1 VIVASLRARVTSWYV
16 GLLTISLLVFGA
28 CIYFGVQ
35 RYLEASLQR
44 SLATEA
50 RSIAN
55 TFVDQFETKGNTWLE
70 QELSESYPQSGNAQV
85 VRVSRLGLGDLY
97 QVLYPP
103 ADAND
108 GVSEKLTL
116 PPAVDLQ
123 GPEFRRETGSDAAPL
138 VVYAFPYKSL
148 SGARYLIEVAASHA
162 PIAQLLRNLL
172 LLLFILTPLIV
183 FAAGIG
189 GYVMMNQPLKPVV
202 SLTLKAERIGVA
214 ELGERLPVIPTGDE
228 LERLSHSL
236 NRMITRLEDALD
248 HNRRFSADVSHELRT
263 PLTILRGELEHV
275 IQLPD
280 LKAEVVESVGSALE
294 EIERLAKI
302 VESLLAISRL
312 DSGGAG
318 IEHHPFDLAA
328 LSRMTADQMQLLAS
342 EKHVSLT
349 CKSAGTV
356 LAIGDETRIKQ
367 VLVNLLDNAI
377 KYTRTDGHVIV
388 SVEALENNVL
398 LTVTDDGVGIPAE
411 SLPHVFERFYR
422 AEKARSRSEGFGLG
436 LSLVEAVCRAHAGE
450 ASIESTE
457 GQGTTVKVR
466 LPRVDAPWLA
476 VGGGRPNSSSPD
488 SLYTRQ

>member
-55 TFVDQFETKGNTWLE
+55 TFVYQFETKGNTWLE

-85 VRVSRLGLGDLY
+85 VRVSRLGLGDQY
-97 QVLYPP
+97 QVLYPS

-108 GVSEKLTL
+108 AVSEKLTL
-116 PPAVDLQ
+116 RPADLQ
-123 GPEFRRETGSDAAPL
+123 APEFRRETGSDAVPL
-138 VVYAFPYKSL
+138 VVYAFPYKSV

-189 GYVMMNQPLKPVV
+189 GYVMMNLPLKPVV

-280 LKAEVVESVGSALE
+280 LKAEVVDSVGSALE

-342 EKHVSLT
+342 EKQVSLT
-349 CKSAGTV
+349 CKSMGTV
-356 LAIGDETRIKQ
+356 QAIGDETRIKQ

-377 KYTRTDGHVIV
+377 KYTRTNGHVVV
-388 SVEALENNVL
+388 SVQAQENNAL

-436 LSLVEAVCRAHAGE
+436 LSLVEAVCRAHGGK

-457 GQGTTVKVR
+457 GLGTTVMVS
-466 LPRVDAPWLA
+466 LPGADAPWLA
-476 VGGGRPNSSSPD
+476 VGDGRPNSPSPD
-488 SLYTRQ
+488 SPYIHQ

>member
-1 VIVASLRARVTSWYV
+1 MVASLRARVTSWYV
-16 GLLTISLLVFGA
+16 GLLTISLVVFGA

-35 RYLEASLQR
+35 RYLEASLKH
-44 SLATEA
+44 SLASEA

-55 TFVDQFETKGNTWLE
+55 TFVDQFETKGNNWLA
-70 QELSESYPQSGNAQV
+70 QELAESYPQSGNAQV
-85 VRVSRLGLGDLY
+85 VRVSRLGSGDKY
-97 QVLYPP
+97 QVLYPS
-103 ADAND
+103 ADTGD
-108 GVSEKLTL
+108 GSSERLTP
-116 PPAVDLQ
+116 PPAVHLEA
-123 GPEFRRETGSDAAPL
+123 PEFRSEIGSDTAPL
-138 VVYAFPYKSL
+138 VVYAFPYKSG
-148 SGARYLIEVAASHA
+148 SGARYLVEVAASHA

-172 LLLFILTPLIV
+172 MLLVILTPVIL

-189 GYVMMNQPLKPVV
+189 GYLMMTQPLKPVV
-202 SLTLKAERIGVA
+202 SLTLKTERIGVA

-236 NRMITRLEDALD
+236 NRMIARLEDALD

-275 IQLPD
+275 IQLPN
-280 LKAEVVESVGSALE
+280 LKAEVVDSVGSALE

-302 VESLLAISRL
+302 VESLLTISRL
-312 DSGGAG
+312 DSGAAG

-342 EKHVSLT
+342 EKHISLI
-349 CKSAGTV
+349 CKSAGSV
-356 LAIGDETRIKQ
+356 QAVGDETRIKQ

-377 KYTRTDGHVIV
+377 KYTRTNGHVV
-388 SVEALENNVL
+388 VFVETRASSAW

-422 AEKARSRSEGFGLG
+422 TEKARSRGFEGFGLG
-436 LSLVEAVCRAHAGE
+436 LSMVEAVCRAHGGE

-457 GQGTTVKVR
+457 GRGTTVRVR
-466 LPRVDAPWLA
+466 LPLPGGPWL
-476 VGGGRPNSSSPD
+476 GGNGGRPTLSSPD
-488 SLYTRQ
+488 SLYTHR

>member
-1 VIVASLRARVTSWYV
+1 MVASLRARVTSWYV
-16 GLLTISLLVFGA
+16 GLLAISLVVFGA

-44 SLATEA
+44 SLASEA

-55 TFVDQFETKGNTWLE
+55 TFVDEFETKGNTWLA

-85 VRVSRLGLGDLY
+85 VRVSRLESGDKY
-97 QVLYPP
+97 QVLYPL
-103 ADAND
+103 ADA
-108 GVSEKLTL
+108 GEGSSERLTL
-116 PPAVDLQ
+116 PPAVHLKA
-123 GPEFRRETGSDAAPL
+123 PEFRSETGSDAAPL
-138 VVYAFPYKSL
+138 VVYAFPYKSG
-148 SGARYLIEVAASHA
+148 SGAPYLIEVAVSHA

-172 LLLFILTPLIV
+172 MLLVILTPVILV
-183 FAAGIG
+183 AAGFG
-189 GYVMMNQPLKPVV
+189 GYLMMTQPLKPVV

-214 ELGERLPVIPTGDE
+214 EFGERLPVIPTGDE

-280 LKAEVVESVGSALE
+280 LRAEVIDSVGSALE

-318 IEHHPFDLAA
+318 IEHHPLDLAA

-342 EKHVSLT
+342 EKQISLT
-349 CKSAGTV
+349 CESTGSV
-356 LAIGDETRIKQ
+356 QAIGDETRIKQ

-377 KYTRTDGHVIV
+377 KYTRTNGHVVV
-388 SVEALENNVL
+388 SVEAQGNSAL

-422 AEKARSRSEGFGLG
+422 AEKARSRGCEGFGLG
-436 LSLVEAVCRAHAGE
+436 LSLVEAVCRAHGGE

-457 GQGTTVKVR
+457 GQGTTVRVR
-466 LPRVDAPWLA
+466 LPLPDAPWLA
-476 VGGGRPNSSSPD
+476 VNGGRPTLPSPD
-488 SLYTRQ
+488 SLLTHQ

>member
-1 VIVASLRARVTSWYV
+1 MVASLRARVTSWYV
-16 GLLTISLLVFGA
+16 GLLTVSLLVFGA

-35 RYLEASLQR
+35 RYLEASLKH
-44 SLATEA
+44 SLASEA
-50 RSIAN
+50 RSIAI
-55 TFVDQFETKGNTWLE
+55 TFVDQFETKGNTWLA

-85 VRVSRLGLGDLY
+85 VRVSRLELGDEY
-97 QVLYPP
+97 QVLYPS
-103 ADAND
+103 ANAID
-108 GVSEKLTL
+108 GDSEGLTL
-116 PPAVDLQ
+116 PPAVHQ
-123 GPEFRRETGSDAAPL
+123 QAPEFRSETGSDAAPL
-138 VVYAFPYKSL
+138 VVYSLPYKSG
-148 SGARYLIEVAASHA
+148 SGARYLVEVASSHA

-172 LLLFILTPLIV
+172 MLLVILTPIIL

-189 GYVMMNQPLKPVV
+189 GYLMMTQPLKPVV

-280 LKAEVVESVGSALE
+280 LKAEVVDSVGSALE
-294 EIERLAKI
+294 EIERLARI

-318 IEHHPFDLAA
+318 IEHHPFDLAG
-328 LSRMTADQMQLLAS
+328 LSTMTVDQMQLLAS
-342 EKHVSLT
+342 EKQVSLT
-349 CKSAGTV
+349 CKSTGSV
-356 LAIGDETRIKQ
+356 QAIGDETRIKQ

-377 KYTRTDGHVIV
+377 KYTRTNGHVVV
-388 SVEALENNVL
+388 SVEAQGNSAL

-422 AEKARSRSEGFGLG
+422 AEKARSRGCEGFGLG
-436 LSLVEAVCRAHAGE
+436 LSLVEAVCRAHGGE
-450 ASIESTE
+450 ASIESTD
-457 GQGTTVKVR
+457 GQGTTVRVK
-466 LPRVDAPWLA
+466 LPLPDAPWLSA
-476 VGGGRPNSSSPD
+476 NGGRPTLPSPD
-488 SLYTRQ
+488 SLLTHQ